1 MKLQGS
7 PHPLAGGFIGNDRA
21 ALHKYIDPQGKRKQ
35 CLACQKLSGEV

>member
-7 PHPLAGGFIGNDRA
+7 PHALARGFIGNDRD

-35 CLACQKLSGEV
+35 CLACKKLSGGV